1 VKTLPM
7 HLSSI
12 AYNR

>member
-1 VKTLPM
+1 M

-12 AYNR
+12 LVTNAVR